1 MCNQTGEYRME
12 LFDRIDLN
20 QKTINKERPFQ
31 GTLLT
36 ELRNYF
42 RIGLTW
48 SSNALEGNTLTES
61 ETKVLLE
68 DGITVGGKPLRDTL
82 EALGHAKSY
91 DYMFGLLQNRSIKE
105 QDVLTLHK
113 LFYHQIDEENAGK
126 YRSTQVVI
134 TGSKYSVCKPS
145 LIQTEMNRLLQ
156 WIQTKRDQ
164 YHPVEFSARLHLR
177 FVYIHPFIDGN
188 GRIARLLLNTVLLQD
203 KYLPAIIPTILR
215 QEYINLLEKSH
226 TNAEPFIAFIAQR
239 VLESQKEIMR
249 LLHIPQPSSGR

>member
-105 QDVLTLHK
+105 QDV
-113 LFYHQIDEENAGK
+113 
-126 YRSTQVVI
+126 
-134 TGSKYSVCKPS
+134 
-145 LIQTEMNRLLQ
+145 
-156 WIQTKRDQ
+156 
-164 YHPVEFSARLHLR
+164 
-177 FVYIHPFIDGN
+177 
-188 GRIARLLLNTVLLQD
+188 
-203 KYLPAIIPTILR
+203 
-215 QEYINLLEKSH
+215 
-226 TNAEPFIAFIAQR
+226 
-239 VLESQKEIMR
+239 
-249 LLHIPQPSSGR
+249 

>member
-1 MCNQTGEYRME
+1 ME
-12 LFDRIDLN
+12 LFDRIDLS
-20 QKTINKERPFQ
+20 QKTINKERPFR

-68 DGITVGGKPLRDTL
+68 DGVTVGGKPLRDTL

-105 QDVLTLHK
+105 QDVLTFHK
-113 LFYHQIDEENAGK
+113 LFYNQIDEENAGK
-126 YRSTQVVI
+126 YRLTQVVI
-134 TGSKYSVCKPS
+134 TGSKYPVCQPS
-145 LIQTEMNRLLQ
+145 KVQTEMNRLFQ

-177 FVYIHPFIDGN
+177 FVHVHPFIDGN

-203 KYLPAIIPTILR
+203 KYLPAIIPTIFR

-226 TNAEPFIAFIAQR
+226 TNAEPFIEFIAQR

-249 LLHIPQPSSGR
+249 LLHIPQPSSKR